1 LPAVCDGGKTQGVTF
16 VVSPLLSLITDQ
28 CAHLAA
34 NDIPAIAYTG
44 DLSAADK
51 RTANEQLSQ
60 RDPWVKVVYITPEM
74 LKASTVTKDILRGLY
89 NRKKLARFVIDEAH
103 CLSSWGHDFRPDY
116 RALGELKAEY
126 PGVPLM
132 ALTATANNQVQQD
145 VRNILHLEGC
155 AFFKQSF
162 NRPNLYYEVRN
173 KTAKSIVADMY
184 NYIQLQPAGS
194 TGIVYANSR
203 DQCEKLAADLR
214 NAHGLRAHHYH
225 AGMSKQDRIQTQTD
239 WQQDK
244 FDVIV
249 ATTAFGMGID
259 KADVR
264 YVIHQALPRSLEGY
278 YQETGRA
285 GRDGKASQCVVF
297 YSYSDV
303 RSVHR
308 QIDRDDTLN
317 HEQKNRNKEAVQAV
331 LRYCINRTDCRRAQ
345 VLGFFGESACEC
357 YKGCDV
363 CLSLDKEIRT
373 SRDVTEHV
381 VNALKLVQQVDDS
394 TTLKAATALFR
405 GTKTAK
411 GSENPFFGIGSDWSL
426 GDAERLFEK
435 MMIENLFGE
444 VHRANGAGYTNSYVC
459 VSWIAI
465 LSDCEPG
472 AHLVYLVDSWVE
484 IISLT

>member
-1 LPAVCDGGKTQGVTF
+1 M
-16 VVSPLLSLITDQ
+16 VSPLLSLITDQ

-34 NDIPAIAYTG
+34 NGIPAIAYTG

-51 RTANEQLSQ
+51 RTANLELS
-60 RDPWVKVVYITPEM
+60 RPDPTVKVVYITPEM
-74 LKASTVTKDILRGLY
+74 LKASAVTKDLLRGLY
-89 NRKKLARFVIDEAH
+89 DRKRLARFVIDEAH

-116 RALGELKAEY
+116 RALGELKTEY
-126 PGVPLM
+126 PGIPLM

-145 VRNILHLEGC
+145 VRNILHLQQC

-162 NRPNLYYEVRN
+162 NRPNLYYEVRD
-173 KTAKSIVADMY
+173 KRAKNIVADMY
-184 NYIQLQPAGS
+184 NYIQLQPNGS

-214 NAHGLRAHHYH
+214 NNHGVRAHHYH
-225 AGMSKQDRIQTQTD
+225 AGLSKQDRIQTQTD
-239 WQQDK
+239 WQHNR

-297 YSYSDV
+297 YAYSDV

-317 HEQKNRNKEAVQAV
+317 YEQKNRNKDAVQAV
-331 LRYCINRTDCRRAQ
+331 LRYCTNKTDCRRAQ

-363 CLSLDKEIRT
+363 CLSLDKDTRT
-373 SRDVTEHV
+373 SRDVTEHA
-381 VNALKLVQQVDDS
+381 VNAIKLVQAVDDS

-405 GTKTAK
+405 GTKASK
-411 GSENPFFGIGSDWSL
+411 GSENPFFGVGSDWSL

-444 VHRANGAGYTNSYVC
+444 LHKTNGAGYTNSYVC
-459 VSWIAI
+459 VSPLPSRQIKI
-465 LSDCEPG
+465 DKM
-472 AHLVYLVDSWVE
+472 
-484 IISLT
+484 LTQSFAGRS